1 MDEPMNYAL
10 IGEDGVVNNIIW
22 LCSANR
28 NDFAIAICVAN
39 RPVAIGDLYQNGVF
53 LRDGEEVLSYPDQIA
68 LLAARIAELESQ
80 LDANA

>member
-10 IGEDGVVNNIIW
+10 IGEDGVVINIIW

-28 NDFAIAICVAN
+28 TDFSNTICVAN
-39 RPVAIGDLYQNGVF
+39 RPVAIGDLYENGVF

-68 LLAARIAELESQ
+68 LLAERIAELETQ
-80 LDANA
+80 LEG